1 MTGKGLKIIP
11 KQNNLKY
18 AIYKMNWM
26 VEIWLIKLNF
36 KKFTFFVILEQKP
49 WDECSYQKSDLQVV
63 ILLNEIIVAPVK
75 R

>member
-1 MTGKGLKIIP
+1 MNGW
-11 KQNNLKY
+11 NLVDKT
-18 AIYKMNWM
+18 
-26 VEIWLIKLNF
+26 EF
-36 KKFTFFVILEQKP
+36 FTFFVILEQKP